1 MLAQGGA
8 ATVRASALEALVRAD
23 AGATAVLASAP
34 HAVVLAD
41 ASPPTF
47 PTFAFLAVVLAD
59 AEMPMPPQILQR
71 DRWRLCGH
79 LRPRCRFLL
88 PSSPSRACCRLQEG
102 SGVAFHVSS
111 ADAVGLVESLDCE
124 KG

>member
-47 PTFAFLAVVLAD
+47 QTFAFLWRLCSQ
-59 AEMPMPPQILQR
+59 MPMPPQILQR

-88 PSSPSRACCRLQEG
+88 PSSPSRASCRLQEG
-102 SGVAFHVSS
+102 SGVGFPVSS